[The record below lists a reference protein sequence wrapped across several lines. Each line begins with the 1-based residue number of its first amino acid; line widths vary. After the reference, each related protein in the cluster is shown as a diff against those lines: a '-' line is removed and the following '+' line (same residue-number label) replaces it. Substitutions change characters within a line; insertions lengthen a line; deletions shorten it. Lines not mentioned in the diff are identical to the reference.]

1 MEIESD
7 ITLNM
12 LRIFNTLTGKV
23 EEFKP
28 IREGTVHMYT
38 CGPTVYDYAHIGN
51 FRTYVFIDLLKR
63 YLKFIGY
70 QVVHVMNITDV
81 DDKTIKGA
89 NLKGISLKEYTDF
102 YLERFME
109 DIETLRIEK
118 ADYFPMA
125 TDHIDEMVKIVKV
138 LLEKGYAYRRGDSI
152 YFRISSFP
160 DYGKLSKIRVSQ
172 EKSYSRIDS
181 DEYEKEF
188 MSDFSLWKGRK
199 EGEPF
204 WQTEIGEGRPGWH
217 IECSA
222 MSMKYLGETF
232 DIHVGGV
239 DLIFPHH
246 ENEIAQSES
255 FSGKKFVNNWVH
267 CNHLIVEGE
276 KMSKSKG
283 NFYTLR
289 DLVSMGWRPIAI
301 RYLLLSTHY
310 RNLLNFTFDGLS
322 QAEQTLQRI
331 ENFFLE
337 FESAK
342 TVEFSNPEIKE
353 LIEEAEKGFREG
365 MDDDLNISIAL
376 SAIFELIKKL
386 NKIIKEKPISAGD
399 KEHTMDFF
407 RKIDSVLA
415 ILPSIKKELPEE
427 IMKMIEEREE
437 ARKRKDFAKA
447 DRIREELRKIGIIL
461 EDTKEGVRW
470 KVLKNF

>member
-1 MEIESD
+1 
-7 ITLNM
+7 M
-12 LRIFNTLTGKV
+12 LKIFNTLSGRV

-28 IREGTVHMYT
+28 LKEGIVHMYT

-63 YLKFIGY
+63 YLKFLGY
-70 QVVHVMNITDV
+70 KVVHVMNITDV

-89 NLKGISLKEYTDF
+89 NQKGVSLREYTDF
-102 YLERFME
+102 YLQRFME
-109 DIETLRIEK
+109 DLETLRIEK
-118 ADYFPMA
+118 ADYFPRA
-125 TDHIDEMVKIVKV
+125 TEHIDEMVKIVKV
-138 LLEKGYAYRRGDSI
+138 LLEKGIAYRKGDSV

-160 DYGKLSKIRVSQ
+160 EYGKLSKMEISPD
-172 EKSYSRIDS
+172 KSYSRIDS
-181 DEYEKEF
+181 DEYDKEF
-188 MSDFSLWKGRK
+188 MSDFALWKGRK

-204 WQTEIGEGRPGWH
+204 WETEIGEGRPGWH

-255 FSGKKFVNNWVH
+255 YSGKKFVNYWIH

-289 DLVSMGWRPIAI
+289 DLLSKGWRPMAI

-310 RNLLNFTFDGLS
+310 RNLLNFTFNGLT

-331 ENFFLE
+331 ENFLLE
-337 FESAK
+337 LETSK
-342 TVEFSNPEIKE
+342 CGKESNPVISQ
-353 LIEEAEKGFREG
+353 LIRNAEEGFVEG
-365 MDDDLNISIAL
+365 MNDDLNISIAL
-376 SAIFELIKKL
+376 SSVFELIREV
-386 NKIIKEKPISAGD
+386 NKIISKNPLSEIDKEKILS
-399 KEHTMDFF
+399 FF
-407 RKIDSVLA
+407 KRIDSVLA
-415 ILPSIKKELPEE
+415 ILPERRRELPPE
-427 IMKMIEEREE
+427 ITKMIEEREE
-437 ARKRKDFAKA
+437 ARRAKDFERA
-447 DRIREELRKIGIIL
+447 DRIREELKKMGIIL

-470 KVLKNF
+470 KVLKDS

>member
-1 MEIESD
+1 
-7 ITLNM
+7 M

-28 IREGTVHMYT
+28 IKKWIVHMYT

-70 QVVHVMNITDV
+70 GVVHVMNITDV

-118 ADYFPMA
+118 ADYFPRA

-160 DYGKLSKIRVSQ
+160 DYGKLSKIQVSQ

-255 FSGKKFVNNWVH
+255 FSGKKFVNYWIH

-342 TVEFSNPEIKE
+342 TVEVSNPEIKE

-376 SAIFELIKKL
+376 SAIFELIRKL

-399 KEHTMDFF
+399 KEHIMDFF

>member
-1 MEIESD
+1 
-7 ITLNM
+7 M
-12 LRIFNTLTGKV
+12 LRIFNTLTGRV

-28 IREGTVHMYT
+28 LREGIVHMYT

-63 YLKFIGY
+63 YLKFLGY
-70 QVVHVMNITDV
+70 KVVHVMNITDV

-89 NLKGISLKEYTDF
+89 NQKGISLREYTDF
-102 YLERFME
+102 YLEKFME

-118 ADYFPMA
+118 ADYFPRA
-125 TDHIDEMVKIVKV
+125 TEHIDEMVKIIKV
-138 LLEKGYAYRRGDSI
+138 LLEKGYAYRKGDSI

-160 DYGKLSKIRVSQ
+160 DYGKLSKTKIHP

-181 DEYEKEF
+181 DEYEKEY
-188 MSDFSLWKGRK
+188 MSDFALWKGKK

-204 WQTEIGEGRPGWH
+204 WKTEIGDGRPGWH

-232 DIHVGGV
+232 DIHVGGI
-239 DLIFPHH
+239 DLVFPHH

-255 FSGKKFVNNWVH
+255 FSGKKFVNYWIH

-289 DLVSMGWRPIAI
+289 DLISKGWRPMAI

-310 RNLLNFTFDGLS
+310 RNLLNFTFNGLS

-331 ENFFLE
+331 ENFLVDLE
-337 FESAK
+337 S
-342 TVEFSNPEIKE
+342 VRGGNVSNLKIKE
-353 LIEEAEKGFREG
+353 LIGEAERGFREG

-376 SAIFELIKKL
+376 SAIFELIKEL
-386 NKIIKEKPISAGD
+386 NKITKEETISEGD
-399 KEHTMDFF
+399 KEQIMNFF
-407 RKIDSVLA
+407 KKIDSVLA
-415 ILPSIKKELPEE
+415 ILPQRKKELPEE

-437 ARKRKDFAKA
+437 ARRKRDFEKA
-447 DRIREELRKIGIIL
+447 DRIREELRKMGIIL

-470 KVLKNF
+470 KVLKDL

>member
-1 MEIESD
+1 
-7 ITLNM
+7 M
-12 LRIFNTLTGKV
+12 LKVFNTLTGRV

-28 IREGTVHMYT
+28 IKEGVVHMYT

-70 QVVHVMNITDV
+70 KVIHVMNITDV

-89 NLKGISLKEYTDF
+89 NLKGVSLREYTYF
-102 YLERFME
+102 YLEKFME

-118 ADYFPMA
+118 ADYFPRA
-125 TDHIDEMVKIVKV
+125 TEHIDEMVKIVKV
-138 LLEKGYAYRRGDSI
+138 LLEKGYAYRKGNSI
-152 YFRISSFP
+152 YFRILSFP
-160 DYGKLSKIRVSQ
+160 EYGKLSKIQISQ

-181 DEYEKEF
+181 DEYEKEYI
-188 MSDFSLWKGRK
+188 SDFSLWKERK
-199 EGEPF
+199 KGEPF

-246 ENEIAQSES
+246 DNEIAQSES
-255 FSGKKFVNNWVH
+255 FSGKKFVNYWIH

-289 DLVSMGWRPIAI
+289 DLISRGWRPMAI
-301 RYLLLSTHY
+301 RYLLISTHY
-310 RNLLNFTFDGLS
+310 RNLLNFTFNSLS

-337 FESAK
+337 LESAK
-342 TVEFSNPEIKE
+342 AEEVSNPEIKE
-353 LIEEAEKGFREG
+353 LIKEAEKGFRKG
-365 MDDDLNISIAL
+365 MDDDFNVSIAL

-386 NKIIKEKPISAGD
+386 NKIIKDKPISAED
-399 KEHTMDFF
+399 KDQIIDFF
-407 RKIDSVLA
+407 RRIDSVLA
-415 ILPSIKKELPEE
+415 ILPSIKKELPEK

-437 ARKRKDFAKA
+437 ARKSKDFAKA
-447 DRIREELRKIGIIL
+447 DRIREELRKMGIIL

>member
-1 MEIESD
+1 
-7 ITLNM
+7 M
-12 LRIFNTLTGKV
+12 LRIFNTLTGRV

-28 IREGTVHMYT
+28 LREGIVHMYT

-63 YLKFIGY
+63 YLKFLGY
-70 QVVHVMNITDV
+70 KVVHVMNITDV

-89 NLKGISLKEYTDF
+89 NQKGISLREYTDF
-102 YLERFME
+102 YLEKFME

-118 ADYFPMA
+118 ADYFPRA
-125 TDHIDEMVKIVKV
+125 TEHIDEMVKIIKV
-138 LLEKGYAYRRGDSI
+138 LLEKGYAYRKGDSI

-160 DYGKLSKIRVSQ
+160 DYGKLSKTKIHP

-181 DEYEKEF
+181 DEYEKEY
-188 MSDFSLWKGRK
+188 MSDFALWKGKK

-204 WQTEIGEGRPGWH
+204 WKTEIGDGRPGWH

-232 DIHVGGV
+232 DIHVGGI
-239 DLIFPHH
+239 DLVFPHH

-255 FSGKKFVNNWVH
+255 FSGKKFVNYWIH

-289 DLVSMGWRPIAI
+289 DLISKGWRPMAI

-310 RNLLNFTFDGLS
+310 RNLLNFTFNGLS

-331 ENFFLE
+331 ENFLVDLE
-337 FESAK
+337 S
-342 TVEFSNPEIKE
+342 VRGGNVSNPKIKE
-353 LIEEAEKGFREG
+353 LIGEAERSFREG

-376 SAIFELIKKL
+376 SAIFELIKEL
-386 NKIIKEKPISAGD
+386 NKITKEETISEGD
-399 KEHTMDFF
+399 KEQIMNFF
-407 RKIDSVLA
+407 KKIDSVLA
-415 ILPSIKKELPEE
+415 ILPQRKKELPEE

-437 ARKRKDFAKA
+437 ARRKRNFEKA
-447 DRIREELRKIGIIL
+447 DRIREELRKMGIIL

-470 KVLKNF
+470 KVLKDL

>member
-1 MEIESD
+1 
-7 ITLNM
+7 M
-12 LRIFNTLTGKV
+12 LRIFNTLTGRV

-28 IREGTVHMYT
+28 IREGIVHMYT

-70 QVVHVMNITDV
+70 KVVHVMNITDV

-89 NLKGISLKEYTDF
+89 NLKGVSLREYTDF

-118 ADYFPMA
+118 ADYFPRA
-125 TDHIDEMVKIVKV
+125 TEHIDEMVKIVKV
-138 LLEKGYAYRRGDSI
+138 LLEKGCAYRKGDSI

-160 DYGKLSKIRVSQ
+160 DYRKLSKIQISH

-188 MSDFSLWKGRK
+188 MSDFSLWKGGK
-199 EGEPF
+199 EDEPF
-204 WQTEIGEGRPGWH
+204 WKTEIGEGRPGWH

-255 FSGKKFVNNWVH
+255 FSGKKFVNYWIH

-289 DLVSMGWRPIAI
+289 DLISKGWRPMAI
-301 RYLLLSTHY
+301 RYLLISTHY
-310 RNLLNFTFDGLS
+310 RNLLNFTFNGLS

-331 ENFFLE
+331 ENFLVE
-337 FESAK
+337 LESAK
-342 TVEFSNPEIKE
+342 EREVSNPEIKD
-353 LIEEAEKGFREG
+353 LIKEAERGFREG

-376 SAIFELIKKL
+376 SAIFELIKEL
-386 NKIIKEKPISAGD
+386 NKIIKDKPISAKD
-399 KEHTMDFF
+399 KEQIMDFF
-407 RKIDSVLA
+407 TKIDSVLA
-415 ILPSIKKELPEE
+415 ILPLGKKELPEE
-427 IMKMIEEREE
+427 IMKMIKEREE

-447 DRIREELRKIGIIL
+447 DRIREELRKMGIIL
-461 EDTKEGVRW
+461 EDTREGVRW
-470 KVLKNF
+470 KVLKDS

>member
-1 MEIESD
+1 
-7 ITLNM
+7 
-12 LRIFNTLTGKV
+12 
-23 EEFKP
+23 
-28 IREGTVHMYT
+28 
-38 CGPTVYDYAHIGN
+38 
-51 FRTYVFIDLLKR
+51 
-63 YLKFIGY
+63 
-70 QVVHVMNITDV
+70 
-81 DDKTIKGA
+81 
-89 NLKGISLKEYTDF
+89 
-102 YLERFME
+102 ME

-118 ADYFPMA
+118 ADHFPRA
-125 TDHIDEMVKIVKV
+125 TEHIDEMVKIVKV
-138 LLEKGYAYRRGDSI
+138 LLEKGHAYKKGDSI
-152 YFRISSFP
+152 YYRISSFP
-160 DYGKLSKIRVSQ
+160 DYGKLSKIQISQ

-181 DEYEKEF
+181 DEYEKEY
-188 MSDFSLWKGRK
+188 MSDFALWKGKK

-255 FSGKKFVNNWVH
+255 FSGKKFVNYWIH

-289 DLVSMGWRPIAI
+289 DLISKGWRPMAI

-310 RNLLNFTFDGLS
+310 RNLLNFTFNGLS

-331 ENFFLE
+331 ENFLVE
-337 FESAK
+337 LESAK
-342 TVEFSNPEIKE
+342 GGNISNPKIKE
-353 LIEEAEKGFREG
+353 LIREAERSFREG

-376 SAIFELIKKL
+376 SAIFELIKEL
-386 NKIIKEKPISAGD
+386 NNIIREKPISEGD
-399 KEHTMDFF
+399 KEQIMDFF
-407 RKIDSVLA
+407 KKIDSVLA
-415 ILPSIKKELPEE
+415 ILPQRKKGLPEE

-437 ARKRKDFAKA
+437 ARRKKDFEKA

-470 KVLKNF
+470 KVLKDF

>member
-1 MEIESD
+1 
-7 ITLNM
+7 M

-28 IREGTVHMYT
+28 IQENFVGMYT

-63 YLKFIGY
+63 YLKFLGY
-70 QVVHVMNITDV
+70 KVVHVMNITDV
-81 DDKTIKGA
+81 DDKTIRGA
-89 NLKGISLKEYTDF
+89 NQKGVSLREYTDF
-102 YLERFME
+102 YLEKFME
-109 DIETLRIEK
+109 DLEILRIEK
-118 ADYFPMA
+118 ADYFPRA
-125 TDHIDEMVKIVKV
+125 TEHIDEMVKIIKV
-138 LLEKGYAYRRGDSI
+138 LLNKGFAYRKGDSI

-160 DYGKLSKIRVSQ
+160 DYGKLSKVEISP
-172 EKSYSRIDS
+172 EKSYSRVDS
-181 DEYEKEF
+181 DEYEKEY
-188 MSDFSLWKGRK
+188 MSDFALWKGRK

-255 FSGKKFVNNWVH
+255 YSGKKFVTYWIH

-289 DLVSMGWRPIAI
+289 DLLSRGWRPMAI

-310 RNLLNFTFDGLS
+310 RNLLNFTFNGLS

-331 ENFFLE
+331 ENFLIELE
-337 FESAK
+337 TSK
-342 TVEFSNPEIKE
+342 TEGDSTPEINEIIK
-353 LIEEAEKGFREG
+353 EAENRFRDG

-376 SAIFELIKKL
+376 SSVFELIKEL
-386 NKIIKEKPISAGD
+386 NKIMAKKALSYKD
-399 KEHTMDFF
+399 KEQIMDFF
-407 RKIDSVLA
+407 AKIDSVLA
-415 ILPSIKKELPEE
+415 ILPQRKRELPPE

-437 ARKRKDFAKA
+437 ARRAKDFAKA
-447 DRIREELRKIGIIL
+447 DRIREELRKMGIIL

-470 KVLKNF
+470 KILKDL

>member
-1 MEIESD
+1 
-7 ITLNM
+7 M
-12 LRIFNTLTGKV
+12 LRIFNTLSGRV

-28 IREGTVHMYT
+28 LREGIVHMYT

-63 YLKFIGY
+63 YLKFLGY
-70 QVVHVMNITDV
+70 KVVHVMNITDV
-81 DDKTIKGA
+81 DDKTIRGA
-89 NLKGISLKEYTDF
+89 NQKGVSLREYTDF

-118 ADYFPMA
+118 ADYFPRA
-125 TDHIDEMVKIVKV
+125 TEHIDDMVKIVKV
-138 LLEKGYAYRRGDSI
+138 LLEKGYAYKKGDSI
-152 YFRISSFP
+152 YYRISSFP
-160 DYGKLSKIRVSQ
+160 DYGKLSKIQISQ

-181 DEYEKEF
+181 DEYEKEY
-188 MSDFSLWKGRK
+188 MSDFALWKGKK

-204 WQTEIGEGRPGWH
+204 WKTEIGDGRPGWH

-232 DIHVGGV
+232 DIHVGGI
-239 DLIFPHH
+239 DLVFPHH

-255 FSGKKFVNNWVH
+255 FSGKKFVNYWIH

-289 DLVSMGWRPIAI
+289 DLISKGWRPMAI

-310 RNLLNFTFDGLS
+310 RNLLNFTFNGLS

-331 ENFFLE
+331 ENFLVE
-337 FESAK
+337 LESARGGN
-342 TVEFSNPEIKE
+342 VSNPEIKE
-353 LIEEAEKGFREG
+353 LILEAERGFREG

-376 SAIFELIKKL
+376 SAIFELIKEL
-386 NKIIKEKPISAGD
+386 NNIIREKPISEGD
-399 KEHTMDFF
+399 KEQIIDFF
-407 RKIDSVLA
+407 KKIDSVLA
-415 ILPSIKKELPEE
+415 ILPQRKKELPEE

-437 ARKRKDFAKA
+437 ARRKRDFEKA
-447 DRIREELRKIGIIL
+447 DRIREELRKMGIIL

-470 KVLKNF
+470 KVLKDL

>member
-1 MEIESD
+1 
-7 ITLNM
+7 M
-12 LRIFNTLTGKV
+12 LRIFNTLTGRV

-28 IREGTVHMYT
+28 LKEGIVHMYT

-63 YLKFIGY
+63 YLKFLGY
-70 QVVHVMNITDV
+70 KVVHVMNITDV

-89 NLKGISLKEYTDF
+89 NQKGVSLREYTDF

-118 ADYFPMA
+118 ADHFPRA
-125 TDHIDEMVKIVKV
+125 TEHIDEMVKIVKV
-138 LLEKGYAYRRGDSI
+138 LLEKGHAYKKGDSI
-152 YFRISSFP
+152 YYRISSFP
-160 DYGKLSKIRVSQ
+160 DYGKLSKIQISQ

-181 DEYEKEF
+181 DEYEKEY
-188 MSDFSLWKGRK
+188 MSDFALWKGKK

-255 FSGKKFVNNWVH
+255 FSGKKFVNYWIH

-289 DLVSMGWRPIAI
+289 DLISKGWRPMAI

-310 RNLLNFTFDGLS
+310 RNLLNFTFNGLS

-331 ENFFLE
+331 ENFLVE
-337 FESAK
+337 LESAK
-342 TVEFSNPEIKE
+342 GGNISNPKIKE
-353 LIEEAEKGFREG
+353 LIREAERSFREG

-376 SAIFELIKKL
+376 SAIFELIKEL
-386 NKIIKEKPISAGD
+386 NNIIREKPISEGD
-399 KEHTMDFF
+399 KEQIMDFF
-407 RKIDSVLA
+407 KKIDSVLA
-415 ILPSIKKELPEE
+415 ILPQRKKGLPEE

-437 ARKRKDFAKA
+437 ARRKKDFEKA

-470 KVLKNF
+470 KVLKDF

>member
-1 MEIESD
+1 
-7 ITLNM
+7 
-12 LRIFNTLTGKV
+12 
-23 EEFKP
+23 
-28 IREGTVHMYT
+28 
-38 CGPTVYDYAHIGN
+38 
-51 FRTYVFIDLLKR
+51 
-63 YLKFIGY
+63 
-70 QVVHVMNITDV
+70 
-81 DDKTIKGA
+81 
-89 NLKGISLKEYTDF
+89 
-102 YLERFME
+102 
-109 DIETLRIEK
+109 
-118 ADYFPMA
+118 
-125 TDHIDEMVKIVKV
+125 
-138 LLEKGYAYRRGDSI
+138 
-152 YFRISSFP
+152 
-160 DYGKLSKIRVSQ
+160 
-172 EKSYSRIDS
+172 
-181 DEYEKEF
+181 
-188 MSDFSLWKGRK
+188 
-199 EGEPF
+199 
-204 WQTEIGEGRPGWH
+204 
-217 IECSA
+217 
-222 MSMKYLGETF
+222 
-232 DIHVGGV
+232 
-239 DLIFPHH
+239 
-246 ENEIAQSES
+246 
-255 FSGKKFVNNWVH
+255 
-267 CNHLIVEGE
+267 
-276 KMSKSKG
+276 MSKSKG

>member
-1 MEIESD
+1 
-7 ITLNM
+7 M
-12 LRIFNTLTGKV
+12 LRIFNTLTGRV

-28 IREGTVHMYT
+28 LREGIVHMYT

-63 YLKFIGY
+63 YLKFLGY
-70 QVVHVMNITDV
+70 KVVHVMNITDV

-89 NLKGISLKEYTDF
+89 NQKGISLREYTDF
-102 YLERFME
+102 YLEKFME

-118 ADYFPMA
+118 ADYFPRA
-125 TDHIDEMVKIVKV
+125 TEHIDEMVKIIKV
-138 LLEKGYAYRRGDSI
+138 LLEKGYAYRKGDSI

-160 DYGKLSKIRVSQ
+160 DYGKLSKIKIHP

-181 DEYEKEF
+181 DEYEKEY
-188 MSDFSLWKGRK
+188 MSDFALWKGKK

-204 WQTEIGEGRPGWH
+204 WKTEIGDGRPGWH

-232 DIHVGGV
+232 DIHVGGI

-255 FSGKKFVNNWVH
+255 FSGKKFVNYWIH

-289 DLVSMGWRPIAI
+289 DLISKGWRPMAI

-310 RNLLNFTFDGLS
+310 RNLLNFTFNGLS

-331 ENFFLE
+331 ENFLVDLE
-337 FESAK
+337 S
-342 TVEFSNPEIKE
+342 VRGGNVSNLKIKE
-353 LIEEAEKGFREG
+353 LIGEAERSFREG

-376 SAIFELIKKL
+376 SAIFELIKEL
-386 NKIIKEKPISAGD
+386 NKITKEETISEGD
-399 KEHTMDFF
+399 KEQIMNFF
-407 RKIDSVLA
+407 KKIDSVLA
-415 ILPSIKKELPEE
+415 ILPQRKKELPEE

-437 ARKRKDFAKA
+437 ARRKRDFEKA
-447 DRIREELRKIGIIL
+447 DRIREELRKMGIIL

-470 KVLKNF
+470 KVLKDL